1 MEQSRK
7 EELLRKYENGESN
20 LQEEKELKDYFKN
33 NPEVSDEN
41 LTHVFNYY
49 EAQKLV
55 DLNVPINLKQKGRK
69 DIWLGLA
76 ASLVLVFGLLFVL
89 LQNKQELPSA
99 TLVLKT
105 SNNPEEV
112 LKETQKALV
121 LLSVQ
126 VNTGIGS
133 VRYLK
138 EYQKSKDKIFKE

>member
-41 LTHVFNYY
+41 LIHVFNYY

-69 DIWLGLA
+69 DTWLGLA

-89 LQNKQELPSA
+89 LQNKQELPSDS
-99 TLVLKT
+99 LVLKT
-105 SNNPEEV
+105 SDNPEEV
-112 LKETQKALV
+112 LKETQKALA